1 MMLFTWD
8 LSDSTMRTESR
19 VLGKK
24 PQAVKRHPRGLD
36 CWPGSPG
43 QGASAGFSALKFL
56 FFPGFCYGLLEGDL
70 LRPQCE
76 VGNLALRPEGGEFL
90 HKPLGQEIC
99 LTSPTYLFILLF
111 IHKNEDS

>member
-56 FFPGFCYGLLEGDL
+56 FFPGFCSGLLEGAL

-76 VGNLALRPEGGEFL
+76 VGNLALPPEGGEFL